1 MNKNQPLFSKW
12 LVGKQNLVLK
22 RMLELFLKNPP
33 LKKILT
39 FHNWKKAA
47 KIIQKIPHK
56 QTSNQK
62 LNQWLK
68 TYKMNFIYYKTNK
81 QKVLN
86 FVLTLDRSWRAKN
99 ALKLLSKYLKH
110 RICEIKQY
118 LNHILIIINQNI
130 LAILTIFFNFQK
142 LLWKTL
148 HQANFHS
155 CY

>member
-1 MNKNQPLFSKW
+1 MTG
-12 LVGKQNLVLK
+12 GKTKPSFKENA
-22 RMLELFLKNPP
+22 RTFF
-33 LKKILT
+33 KKIHHSRKYWHFMT
-39 FHNWKKAA
+39 ERRQTKS
-47 KIIQKIPHK
+47 HK

-118 LNHILIIINQNI
+118 LNHILMIINQNI
-130 LAILTIFFNFQK
+130 LAMLTIFFNFQK

-148 HQANFHS
+148 HQANFHC
-155 CY
+155 CYYWIS